1 MDKNVYMTTLKWDG
15 EDFGQYIE
23 RHELYKLYIYDGE
36 SCLYDSQVSLSISW
50 FDLVLH

>member
-1 MDKNVYMTTLKWDG
+1 MTTFKWNG
-15 EDFGQYIE
+15 EDFSQYIE
-23 RHELYKLYIYDGE
+23 RHELDKLDIDDGE